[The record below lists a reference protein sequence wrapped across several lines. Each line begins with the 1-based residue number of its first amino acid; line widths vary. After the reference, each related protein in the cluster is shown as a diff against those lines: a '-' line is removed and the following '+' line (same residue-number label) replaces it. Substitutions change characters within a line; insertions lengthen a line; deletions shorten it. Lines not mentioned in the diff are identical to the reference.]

1 MSALTDQKGRAR
13 SGSVN
18 NPVIAIVE
26 DNVDPDRMGRIR
38 VKFPTLPG
46 EPNSWWLRQ
55 SSPNASEEFGLYALP
70 EIGDEVL
77 VVFLQGDLNQGV
89 IIGQH
94 WNGVDVPPPEA
105 EDGMPTAAKTDTG
118 AQWST
123 EMFTDGSTS
132 IDDNDRRF
140 WKSRSGHLF
149 VFDDTSGSETIQMW
163 DGSHT
168 LAFVFDTTKKAI
180 FLTNSEGDIHIRT
193 KNDLY
198 LEAGNDIKYIAGNNI
213 EGEAGVNLDLKV
225 GSNYTIDVGSNMEAG
240 AGANIKMKAGASGTW
255 EATAAAT
262 LKGGPSADVSAAS
275 VGIKGSAST
284 NISGGMVKIN

>member
-1 MSALTDQKGRAR
+1 MAALTDSRGRAR
-13 SGSVN
+13 SGTVAH
-18 NPVIAIVE
+18 PVIGIVT
-26 DNVDPDRMGRIR
+26 DNVDPERYGRIR
-38 VKFPTLPG
+38 CKFPSLPG
-46 EPNSWWLRQ
+46 EPDTWWLRQ
-55 SSPNASEEFGLYALP
+55 SSPNAGEGRGLYALP

-89 IIGQH
+89 IVGQH
-94 WNGVDVPPPEA
+94 WNGVDLPPEEA
-105 EDGMPTAAKTDTG
+105 EGGMPTAAKTDTG

-123 EMFTDGSTS
+123 EMFTDGSTT

-168 LAFVFDTTKKAI
+168 LAFVFDTAKKAI

-213 EGEAGVNLDLKV
+213 KAEAGVNLDLKV
-225 GSNYTIDVGSNMEAG
+225 GTNYTIDVGTNYKNEAG
-240 AGANIKMKAGASGTW
+240 ANVTVKAGASGTW
-255 EATAAAT
+255 QAGADAT
-262 LKGGPSADVSAAS
+262 LMGGPSASVSGAS
-275 VGIKGSAST
+275 TSIKGSGMVEV
-284 NISGGMVKIN
+284 SGGLVKIN